1 MEAYKVY
8 VMSDERGYITAVN
21 SSEFVSGE
29 GWAEIDEG
37 LGDRYHHA
45 QANYFPKPLMTEGG
59 AWQYR
64 LIDGVAEECSSDDIA
79 AQEAA
84 FAALPRPQTDA
95 ERIAELEAALDLLL
109 SGVTE

>member
-45 QANYFPKPLMTEGG
+45 QANYFPKPLMTDGG

-64 LIDGVAEECSSDDIA
+64 LLGAVAAECSSEDIA
-79 AQEAA
+79 AQEAEI
-84 FAALPRPQTDA
+84 AAQPRPQTDA
-95 ERIAELEAALDLLL
+95 ERIAELEAMVNALL
-109 SGVTE
+109 GVE